1 MNLLQDDYN
10 TQRHSLTNSE
20 LGRNVQEY
28 MEHIQG
34 LTDKAERT
42 KWIIRLVQIIAHLNP
57 ELKKQNNYEEKI
69 WGHLFQ
75 IADYSLD
82 VDCPFPLPTREQH
95 QAKPQHLGY
104 NTQGIRFRFYGRNLQ
119 LMIDRVCDMEDGDLK
134 QDTVNMIAS
143 FMFNSCK
150 MWNNENLS
158 NEVIADHLKI
168 LSNNKLVLD
177 GDDLVVSQDKT
188 IKPMRTPIQS
198 MDPRKNFNKNKKKKF
213 GNKPRRY

>member
-42 KWIIRLVQIIAHLNP
+42 EWTIRLVQIIAHLNP

-82 VDCPFPLPTREQH
+82 VDCPFPCQRGNST
-95 QAKPQHLGY
+95 KP
-104 NTQGIRFRFYGRNLQ
+104 NPST
-119 LMIDRVCDMEDGDLK
+119 
-134 QDTVNMIAS
+134 
-143 FMFNSCK
+143 
-150 MWNNENLS
+150 
-158 NEVIADHLKI
+158 
-168 LSNNKLVLD
+168 
-177 GDDLVVSQDKT
+177 
-188 IKPMRTPIQS
+188 
-198 MDPRKNFNKNKKKKF
+198 
-213 GNKPRRY
+213 